1 VLDSRRQALDSAA
14 VPPVER
20 VGLAELHDLF
30 GRACRRPSGWTSARR
45 ADRQLPLLVLRVAD
59 EAQRRQVVA
68 HISRWCDSA
77 RPCRIPVARLSGA
90 GRPAGVPVPL
100 RSELER
106 VHDDFRDIRY
116 PQLRRFSFPRYELTE
131 AVFGY
136 AARKA
141 ATVGADHPGRQRDLR
156 ASLLDYLAS
165 EDALARGMRVA
176 GGADD
181 SAASPW
187 MARFPWIALV
197 SVVRFIMGV
206 AAKPLL
212 RWRLR
217 TRVSALGGQYY
228 WFRKNINT
236 NRGAEA
242 DPDFSNQVKFL
253 LDNADQDGAGFAEYA
268 DQQRIGALL
277 EDLQHN
283 YLRGLSP
290 WRGWA
295 RTVYPVLILDE
306 ISPGSHRVG
315 LLNRINESR
324 RVGGRWDPLLVVAVV
339 AEDGCYTELLGEVK
353 NVVSTKNG
361 EPRGAIA
368 CYQKWHAQFPGAL
381 QPYDQHAWFLFMSV
395 HIAERQDTQTDAELD
410 TGSAIIATRRRP
422 RWTRGSVQATSVLVC
437 AALLVCLWGW
447 RHAASVASAAAY
459 QRRFCADLVLRAD
472 GQCVGLAPPGF
483 SFGRN
488 DWTSSLSGVAI
499 APGQKPPA
507 GDLTVRELET
517 RIQAQDKQVL
527 QESGNGRKVP
537 VVTIAYIGPVTLPAS
552 SPTPLTDGV
561 RELAGVYEAQRQSD
575 MRAPDGGFSQP
586 LVRVLVGNAGFEMT
600 YQKAVARR
608 IVQLA
613 SHGMP
618 VVGVVGV
625 GTNAQST
632 PATVGLLS
640 RAGIPIVSTTD
651 SGDRRYDFFF
661 PLAPDDRR
669 EAQIGADFLKTMKLR
684 TIHGVRIE
692 DTDPGYTR
700 ELSDDLGQA
709 LTPAEKRAIPGR
721 PLTYVTAGA
730 ASRLPALAK
739 QACAQTH
746 GKLNLIYY
754 AGRGADLNWL
764 ISGLSN
770 TACSHNQNQITI
782 LSGDDASRDP
792 VPIPA
797 RISLDYTAL
806 TLPQSLACYQSGANF
821 YGDYQ
826 SLLSESGMKVPPDR
840 LQDPFLADAHMVLGY
855 DATMTM
861 EEAAAQV
868 YSSMQSAGLNF
879 PPSTIQMTA
888 GAVWGQLR
896 SEGPSYGATG
906 EITFRPG
913 FEKDKLVAVVQRG
926 PHGGVRVIYR
936 TSLPGGRSPTSPCV
950 PEPQ

>member
-1 VLDSRRQALDSAA
+1 VLDSRRKAIDSAA
-14 VPPVER
+14 GPPVER

-30 GRACRRPSGWTSARR
+30 EQACRRPSGWTSARR

-77 RPCRIPVARLSGA
+77 RPCRIPVARLSGT
-90 GRPAGVPVPL
+90 GKPAGVPVPL

-136 AARKA
+136 AEHKA
-141 ATVGADHPGRQRDLR
+141 ATAGTQHLGRQRDLR

-181 SAASPW
+181 SAASAW
-187 MARFPWIALV
+187 MARFPWVALV
-197 SVVRFIMGV
+197 SVVRAIMGV

-217 TRVSALGGQYY
+217 TGVSALGGQYY

-242 DPDFSNQVKFL
+242 DPDFSNQVKVL
-253 LDNADQDGAGFAEYA
+253 LDNAVQDGAGFAEYA

-283 YLRGLSP
+283 YMRGLSP

-315 LLNRINESR
+315 LLNRINETR

-339 AEDGCYTELLGEVK
+339 ADDGCYEELLGEVK
-353 NVVSTKNG
+353 NVVSTKSG

-422 RWTRGSVQATSVLVC
+422 RWTRGSVQATSVLIC
-437 AALLVCLWGW
+437 AALLVGLWGW
-447 RHAASVASAAAY
+447 RHAATVASAAAY
-459 QRRFCADLVLRAD
+459 QRKFCAYLVLRAD
-472 GQCVGLAPPGF
+472 GQCVGLAPLGF
-483 SFGRN
+483 SFGRH
-488 DWTSSLSGVAI
+488 DWTSTLSGTAI
-499 APGQKPPA
+499 GPGQQPPA
-507 GDLTVRELET
+507 GDLTVAELET
-517 RIQAQDKQVL
+517 LIQAQNNQVL
-527 QESGNGRKVP
+527 EESAGGRKEP
-537 VVTIAYIGPVTLPAS
+537 VVTIAYVGPVTLPAS
-552 SPTPLTDGV
+552 STTPLTDGV
-561 RELAGVYEAQRQSD
+561 RELAGVYEAQRQYDQRGSD
-575 MRAPDGGFSQP
+575 GEFSRP
-586 LVRVLVGNAGFEMT
+586 LVRVLVGNAGFGMT
-600 YQKAVARR
+600 YQKAVVRR

-618 VVGVVGV
+618 IVGVVGV
-625 GTNAQST
+625 GTNAPST
-632 PATVGLLS
+632 PATVALLS
-640 RAGIPIVSTTD
+640 RAGLPIVSTTN

-661 PLAPDDRR
+661 PLAPNDQR
-669 EAQIGADFLKTMKLR
+669 EARIGAAFLNTMKLGK
-684 TIHGVRIE
+684 IHGVRIE
-692 DTDPGYTR
+692 DTDPGYTS
-700 ELSDDLGQA
+700 ELSNDLGRV
-709 LTPAEKRAIPGR
+709 LSPAEKRAIPGS
-721 PLTYVTAGA
+721 PLTYVSAD
-730 ASRLPALAK
+730 ASSQLQVLAT
-739 QACAQTH
+739 QACKQTG
-746 GKLNLIYY
+746 GKLNFIYY

-764 ISGLSN
+764 TGGLSN
-770 TACSHNQNQITI
+770 TPCSDHQITI

-792 VPIPA
+792 EFIPVHHL
-797 RISLDYTAL
+797 SLDYTAL
-806 TLPQSLACYQSGANF
+806 TFPKSLGCYQAGRIF
-821 YGDYQ
+821 DGDYR
-826 SLLSESGMKVPPDR
+826 SLLGKYGIKVPAHQ
-840 LQDPFLADAHMVLGY
+840 LQDRFLADGHMVLGY

-861 EEAAAQV
+861 EEAAAHV
-868 YSSMQSAGLNF
+868 YVSMRSANQNF
-879 PPSTIQMTA
+879 SPSTIQVSA

-896 SEGPSYGATG
+896 AEGPSYGASG
-906 EITFRPG
+906 EITFQAG
-913 FEKDKLVAVVQRG
+913 FEKDKFVAVVQRG
-926 PHGGVRVIYR
+926 QLGGVTVIYP
-936 TSLPGGRSPTSPCV
+936 TSPLVAHSPTSACAQD
-950 PEPQ
+950 PQ